1 MTATDMPSILDP
13 PNFLTPTDLKQYSYC
28 PRVLFFE
35 RCWPDF
41 RPRTY
46 KMDAGLEAH
55 ENESKLAARRT
66 LGKLGLEQGER
77 HFDVRLCSDQLGLH
91 GIVDEIIVTPTAAY
105 PVDYKLARQPSPQ
118 YKVQLAAYGL
128 LIEDQWNLP
137 APVGYLWLIGQRK
150 VDRVVLDDTLREGA
164 HTMLREMRMIIEQEK
179 MPAPAQRRAKCR
191 DCEFRRVCN
200 DI

>member
-1 MTATDMPSILDP
+1 MTAHDVPIPDASDY
-13 PNFLTPTDLKQYSYC
+13 LTPTDLKQYGYC

-55 ENESKLAARRT
+55 ENETRLAARRT

-77 HFDVRLCSDQLGLH
+77 RFDVRLCSERLRLD
-91 GIVDEIIVTPTAAY
+91 GIVDEIIVTPEAAY
-105 PVDYKLARQPSPQ
+105 PVDYKLARQASPQ
-118 YKVQLAAYGL
+118 YHIQLATYAL
-128 LIEDQWNLP
+128 LIEDLWELP
-137 APVGYLWLIGQRK
+137 APAGYIWLIGRRK
-150 VDRVVLDDTLREGA
+150 AERVILDKALRDKA
-164 HTMLREMRMIIEQEK
+164 HTMLREIRLIVDQEY
-179 MPAPAQRRAKCR
+179 MPPPVRRRAKCR

-200 DI
+200 DL